1 VTTIPSQTRPRR
13 AATVRHP
20 ALTDTNRERL
30 QVGVG
35 EEVDIYFD
43 PPLGMSFPEEP
54 LWWASAG
61 GLERELSP
69 TLLGFS
75 GSAVKFT
82 APSNAATANVCVIVR
97 DITLDKT
104 FTVLEP
110 SGVDHADI
118 KTNSLG
124 AYLRDYY
131 GINAAGVGMY
141 LRPYLGPTDVSF
153 YRLTCMEVGEDAS
166 GVNGYFANT
175 NAGWFTTNPPHYLNH
190 SNWLANV
197 PFPIHEDNSWDDGW
211 DHAFWGNCSPP
222 WTNGGFS
229 WDIPGQWW
237 IDGGQTNTMTSHWSQ
252 SFSIDASGTMAV
264 QKFGHTATRNTNDVY
279 TTIH

>member
-1 VTTIPSQTRPRR
+1 MTTIPSQTRPRR

-20 ALTDTNRERL
+20 ALTNTNRERL

-61 GLERELSP
+61 GLEGELSP
-69 TLLGFS
+69 TLLGLS

-82 APSNAATANVCVIVR
+82 DPSNAATANVRVIVR

-104 FTVLEP
+104 FTVREP
-110 SGVDHADI
+110 SGVDHAC
-118 KTNSLG
+118 
-124 AYLRDYY
+124 Y
-131 GINAAGVGMY
+131 
-141 LRPYLGPTDVSF
+141 
-153 YRLTCMEVGEDAS
+153 
-166 GVNGYFANT
+166 
-175 NAGWFTTNPPHYLNH
+175 
-190 SNWLANV
+190 
-197 PFPIHEDNSWDDGW
+197 
-211 DHAFWGNCSPP
+211 GNCSSP
-222 WTNGGFS
+222 WTNVGFS

-237 IDGGQTNTMTSHWSQ
+237 TGGGQTNTMTNHWSQ